1 MISGTVDSKMFA
13 IGERLPGVPYLMKYE
28 NISNHHVSFLAKGTE
43 RLLQSEYNMCLND
56 IRQKE
61 NDGNLIGNKNMH
73 ALGKYTRTFD
83 MSYNLSNP
91 AHLDNGD
98 ISSGVS
104 IWLRRKSCNPTSEM
118 DNWWFVLPN
127 LTTEDGKKGIAIEL
141 SNGLA
146 IQWDGRKVKH
156 CTAIPSV
163 PKEDSF
169 IGAFFSAKKKFL
181 N

>member
-1 MISGTVDSKMFA
+1 MFA
-13 IGERLPGVPYLMKYE
+13 IGERLPGVAYLMKYK
-28 NISNHHVSFLAKGTE
+28 NISNRNVSVLVKGVE
-43 RLLQSEYNMCLND
+43 KLLQSEYHRCLED
-56 IRQKE
+56 IQQKE
-61 NDGNLIGNKNMH
+61 NDRNDIGNNNMH
-73 ALGKYTRTFD
+73 SLGKYTRTFD

-91 AHLDNGD
+91 GHLDNGD

-104 IWLRRKSCNPTSEM
+104 IWLRKKSCTSTSLA

-127 LTTEDGKKGIAIEL
+127 LTTKDNKRGIAIEL

-163 PKEDSF
+163 PKGDSF
-169 IGAFFSAKKKFL
+169 IGAFFSAKKKFTK
-181 N
+181 

>member
-1 MISGTVDSKMFA
+1 MFA
-13 IGERLPGVPYLMKYE
+13 IGERLPGVAYLMKYK
-28 NISNHHVSFLAKGTE
+28 NISNRHVSFLAKGIE
-43 RLLQSEYNMCLND
+43 RLLQSEYYRCLDD

-61 NDGNLIGNKNMH
+61 NDGNCIGTNNMH
-73 ALGKYTRTFD
+73 SLGKYTRTFD

-91 AHLDNGD
+91 GHLDNGD

-104 IWLRRKSCNPTSEM
+104 IWLRRKSCTLTSQM

-127 LTTEDGKKGIAIEL
+127 LTTKDNKKGIAIEL

-146 IQWDGRKVKH
+146 IQWDGRKVNH

-163 PKEDSF
+163 PTEDSF

-181 N
+181 K